1 MARILKKL
9 ASALRMHV
17 LKRNTSISLMHGL
30 PAVGRLTPSILA
42 QQPVKVNDEKSTSLC
57 PPRVA
62 DHSRGNFCS
71 DCRVRASARILNA
84 PFCRKRCRANSVYG
98 QKAIRKPPW
107 RKFAPLISWL
117 LPSQNADLFVNRS
130 LNRRQTNASR
140 SWSRTSLAVIASAL
154 SAVCLQIN
162 EIEMCETNH
171 CIKTIKREK

>member
-9 ASALRMHV
+9 ASAHRRHA

-30 PAVGRLTPSILA
+30 PAAGRLTPSKPA

-98 QKAIRKPPW
+98 QKAIESQHGGNSPHSFLGFCHLRTPTHLSIGARTADRRTRHGPGRGRHLQSLPP
-107 RKFAPLISWL
+107 RYQ
-117 LPSQNADLFVNRS
+117 PSACKSTKSRCA
-130 LNRRQTNASR
+130 RQITA
-140 SWSRTSLAVIASAL
+140 
-154 SAVCLQIN
+154 Q
-162 EIEMCETNH
+162 
-171 CIKTIKREK
+171 KQ

>member
-9 ASALRMHV
+9 ASALRMHA
-17 LKRNTSISLMHGL
+17 LKRNTSISLMHGFQRR
-30 PAVGRLTPSILA
+30 GRLRPPIPA
-42 QQPVKVNDEKSTSLC
+42 QQVKVNDEKSTSLC

-71 DCRVRASARILNA
+71 DCRARASARILNT
-84 PFCRKRCRANSVYG
+84 PVCRKRCRANSVYG

-154 SAVCLQIN
+154 SVVCLEIN

-171 CIKTIKREK
+171 GTKTIKREK